1 MRTKPLK
8 ILWLTAGL
16 TLPMSVSVSACA
28 QDAEP
33 PAQAVEEATQEA
45 AQEAV
50 PALVPALEKFSPL
63 IGTFD
68 ISGVRYTPDGEV
80 PLRPTKSA
88 TQPIMG
94 GFALQDMSQI
104 DVGSPE
110 LMGLQSTITYDQF
123 RNVYRVTL
131 LDDTLGLMDVYEGNF
146 DSDNV
151 LSVTNLRSNTYFP
164 IGPNGEAMHFKLRWD
179 LGASPITYDLL
190 TTVNGG
196 ESWDNFSKMTYTKTS
211 DSASAKD

>member
-8 ILWLTAGL
+8 ILWLTAAVI
-16 TLPMSVSVSACA
+16 LPLSVSVTAYA
-28 QDAEP
+28 QNAEM
-33 PAQAVEEATQEA
+33 PADAVEEAA
-45 AQEAV
+45 S
-50 PALVPALEKFSPL
+50 PLVPALEKFRPL

-68 ISGVRYTPDGEV
+68 ISGVRYTPNGEV
-80 PLRPTKSA
+80 PLRPTQSA

-94 GFALQDMSQI
+94 GYGLQDMSQI

-123 RNVYRVTL
+123 RKIYRVTL
-131 LDDTLGLMDVYEGNF
+131 LDDTLGLMDVYEGDF
-146 DSDNV
+146 DTDTV
-151 LSVTNLRSNTYFP
+151 LSVTNLRSDTHFP

-179 LGASPITYDLL
+179 LGASPITYELL
-190 TTVNGG
+190 MTVDGG

-211 DSASAKD
+211 ASTSTKD

>member
-8 ILWLTAGL
+8 ILWLTAAVI
-16 TLPMSVSVSACA
+16 LPLSVSVTAYA
-28 QDAEP
+28 QNAEM
-33 PAQAVEEATQEA
+33 PADAVEEAA
-45 AQEAV
+45 S
-50 PALVPALEKFSPL
+50 PLVPALEKFRPL

-68 ISGVRYTPDGEV
+68 ISGVRYTPNGEV
-80 PLRPTKSA
+80 PLTPTQSA

-94 GFALQDMSQI
+94 GYGLQDMSQI

-123 RNVYRVTL
+123 RKIYRVTL
-131 LDDTLGLMDVYEGNF
+131 LDDTLGLMDVYEGDF
-146 DSDNV
+146 DTDTV
-151 LSVTNLRSNTYFP
+151 LSVTNLRSDTHFP

-179 LGASPITYDLL
+179 LGASPITYELL
-190 TTVNGG
+190 MTVDGG

-211 DSASAKD
+211 GSTSTKD

>member
-8 ILWLTAGL
+8 ILWLSAGL
-16 TLPMSVSVSACA
+16 IVPMSIYLSACA

-33 PAQAVEEATQEA
+33 PAQTVDEAVEEVTQEVGQEA
-45 AQEAV
+45 AL
-50 PALVPALEKFSPL
+50 ALVPALEKFSPL

-80 PLRPTKSA
+80 PLTPTKSA

-94 GFALQDMSQI
+94 GHGLQDMSQI

-123 RNVYRVTL
+123 RNIYRVTL
-131 LDDTLGLMDVYEGNF
+131 LDDTLGLMDVYEGHF

-179 LGASPITYDLL
+179 LGASPITYEILM
-190 TTVNGG
+190 TVNGG
-196 ESWDNFSKMTYTKTS
+196 ESWDGFSKMTYAKTS
-211 DSASAKD
+211 E